1 MSGDF
6 RLHYVGTKNQVRKM
20 LEEHVNNCRNT
31 EPSETEHDRFIK
43 ELFTYLKWGKLPKE
57 KKIKKDQKSS

>member
-20 LEEHVNNCRNT
+20 LEEHVNHCRNT
-31 EPSETEHDRFIK
+31 EPSETEHDQFIK
-43 ELFTYLKWGKLPKE
+43 ELLHSLS
-57 KKIKKDQKSS
+57 Q